1 MLLKDQVYR
10 LVSSCQHS
18 FSHGK
23 AFVRYA
29 TDRGVWLYWALTVE
43 LDMGGG
49 RGGRGGGGGGHVD
62 IIYLD
67 VCKAFDK
74 ASR

>member
-18 FSHGK
+18 FRHGK
-23 AFVRYA
+23 AFVRYG
-29 TDRGVWLYWALTVE
+29 TDRGDWLNWSLTVE

-49 RGGRGGGGGGHVD
+49 RGGQVD